1 MAGKLRISAKLAS
14 ACWEVL
20 RADKELL
27 LFPVFSA
34 VTSLLAVT
42 AVALPTILSE
52 VARTSVP
59 EEQLIASEPQAPG
72 FLLMVAVTGLVVFVS
87 TFFNA
92 ALVSAALERLAGG
105 DPTIRS
111 GLRAATWR
119 LDRII
124 GWSIISTI
132 AHLVIRGLEERLG
145 WLARITLGTL
155 WSVVSFLV
163 LPIILFEDI
172 PSTEALG
179 RSAKLLRSTWGQNLG
194 IHVGLH
200 TLTLFALAPLVA
212 FPFCG
217 ILAVNTIGFPA
228 FLFYPVLGGLLL
240 WTVLVLVASSALT
253 GVFRAALYRYAVD
266 ARHHGHSQGHHH
278 TLCAPVTGY
287 QPLSGLPPATSN
299 NPMAPAVAHQPDST
313 SSNKDAPKKAR
324 ITKATAVANVPSECV
339 LLPMMFVLPLTRG
352 V

>member
-1 MAGKLRISAKLAS
+1 MAGKLRISVKLAS

-72 FLLMVAVTGLVVFVS
+72 FLLMAAVTGLVVFIS
-87 TFFNA
+87 MFFNA

-124 GWSIISTI
+124 GWSVISTI

-163 LPIILFEDI
+163 LPIILVEDI

-200 TLTLFALAPLVA
+200 TLTLVALAPLVA

-287 QPLSGLPPATSN
+287 QPLSGLPAS
-299 NPMAPAVAHQPDST
+299 HQQQPYGPGGCPPT
-313 SSNKDAPKKAR
+313 GLH
-324 ITKATAVANVPSECV
+324 E
-339 LLPMMFVLPLTRG
+339 FQ
-352 V
+352 